1 MTSTS
6 NTFGTLCN
14 YRTGD
19 AIRPATSDE
28 LLESRDAASAD
39 GGAGVIEADG
49 TICYVEGGDDF
60 IAATDYLDNIPET
73 EWEVIIG
80 TQSREE
86 FAELA
91 IEAGQ
96 TIEEA
101 WTEAVAHAE
110 SL

>member
-14 YRTGD
+14 YHTGD
-19 AIRPATSDE
+19 AIRPATRDE
-28 LLESRDAASAD
+28 LMESRDAGDVGAFQAD
-39 GGAGVIEADG
+39 DG

-60 IAATDYLDNIPET
+60 IAATDYLDNIAET
-73 EWEVIIG
+73 EWETVIG

-86 FAELA
+86 FAALT
-91 IEAGQ
+91 IEAGE
-96 TIEEA
+96 TIKDA